1 MQVKKKNPC
10 FPVHVCLYSKR
21 KVLNRYILGQNLKNH
36 SCKSIIFV
44 PITKRTSLLL
54 SFACIYRKNKKS
66 ILVWFFFFIFSRIL
80 VIYLIILQKNKILG
94 RGWALTWES
103 LQDMQDNIQ
112 NEPVPIRQLNVNWK
126 VLKCDWMTKLCH
138 AITFP

>member
-1 MQVKKKNPC
+1 MQVKKKPPY
-10 FPVHVCLYSKR
+10 FPVHGCLYSKR
-21 KVLNRYILGQNLKNH
+21 KVLNRYILGQKLINH
-36 SCKSIIFV
+36 RCKSIIFV
-44 PITKRTSLLL
+44 PIIKRTSLLL

-66 ILVWFFFFIFSRIL
+66 ILESIFFFIFLRIL
-80 VIYLIILQKNKILG
+80 VIYHLILQKNKILG

-126 VLKCDWMTKLCH
+126 VLKGDWMTKLCH